1 MYAHRTDTGVQLRL
15 EGVEVRLLTDLLEV
29 LGGVVRSATPEPADP
44 DDPFAWWEAQA
55 SRTASEPR
63 DPAVARLFPRASTD
77 PEADRHLG
85 EFSRIIV
92 AQQRSDEMA
101 VVTADLEGRRRR
113 GRVDIALDHVD
124 AWLRTLN
131 GINLVLTARLGIVD
145 EISAS
150 EITEAVLADDD
161 DPRAF
166 GFHVHQWIA
175 GTMESIL
182 DVL

>member
-1 MYAHRTDTGVQLRL
+1 MYAHRTDNGVQLRL
-15 EGVEVRLLTDLLEV
+15 EGVEIRLLRDLVEM
-29 LGGVVRSATPEPADP
+29 LGGVVREAAPAPADP
-44 DDPFAWWEAQA
+44 DDPFAWWEAQSARQA
-55 SRTASEPR
+55 SVSR
-63 DPAVARLFPRASTD
+63 DPGVARLFPRASTD

-92 AQQRSDEMA
+92 AQQRTDEAA
-101 VVTADLEGRRRR
+101 VVTADLDARGRR
-113 GRVDIALDHVD
+113 GRIEIPRDHVD

-131 GINLVLTARLGIVD
+131 AINLVLTARLGIVD
-145 EISAS
+145 EISAGD
-150 EITEAVLADDD
+150 ITRAVLDDDD